1 MDGLDDD
8 DTELKIFKIDF
19 DKFWNFLQSV
29 FSEYLILSL
38 LWCWWSKKKC
48 LPWYLALKYSGYQKY
63 L

>member
-29 FSEYLILSL
+29 FRKCLIRSL
-38 LWCWWSKKKC
+38 LWC
-48 LPWYLALKYSGYQKY
+48 
-63 L
+63 